1 MLAALAAY
9 RPGDA
14 EEADHVQRVRALVV
28 EHGDPWSRQQPLH
41 VTASA
46 LVVHPPTRRVLLR
59 WHARMRM
66 WLQVGGHG
74 DPGERDPWLIARR
87 EAEEET
93 GLVDLVP
100 LTPDLAARLVQV
112 VIVPV
117 PAFGAEGAHEH
128 ADLRYVLATS
138 RPDDA
143 VAESPAAVLRWM
155 TLDQALTDTEPN
167 VAEFVRRIA
176 GLLDRSPRSE
186 GRG

>member
-1 MLAALAAY
+1 MLAALDAY

-14 EEADHVQRVRALVV
+14 EEEDHIGRVRALV
-28 EHGDPWSRQQPLH
+28 EQGDPWSRQQSLH

-59 WHARMRM
+59 WHARMQM

-74 DPGERDPWLIARR
+74 APEERDPWLIASR

-93 GLVDLVP
+93 GLLDLVP
-100 LTPDLAARLVQV
+100 LTPDVAGRLVQV

-117 PAFGAEGAHEH
+117 PAFGAEGPHEH

-143 VAESPAAVLRWM
+143 VAESPAAVLQWM
-155 TLDQALTDTEPN
+155 TVDHALGDTEPN
-167 VAEFVRRIA
+167 VAEFVRRTVA
-176 GLLDRSPRSE
+176 LLDSSPPA
-186 GRG
+186 GGH